1 MEAKEIMNNYK
12 FNNIPNILYISDDD
26 GKWYISLSSE
36 SSNFIKENNLPL
48 IVQIINVYN
57 NEVLWECEL
66 SPNCWVTYPEVRNS
80 KVIVKLK
87 NGFII
92 GKKLFDKYKYYDVIN
107 DVLPLYIYQNQL
119 QNGLIVGAGE
129 GSYGEWI
136 EIVNQNIS
144 NCILVEG
151 DTSAYNILKT
161 QYPNLE
167 VLNFCVDIEDSLKTF
182 YLSPYGN
189 VSSFIKENLL
199 KYGVNETDI
208 IESQVNSYSLN
219 TLLSK
224 YNIDWLRLD
233 VEGLDYKL
241 IKSIIPNNL
250 NNLKYIQYE
259 HINITEEEKI
269 ECNIYLESLG
279 YKVFMVGIDMVA
291 LKN

>member
-1 MEAKEIMNNYK
+1 MNNYK
-12 FNNIPNILYISDDD
+12 FNNITYILYISDDD
-26 GKWYISLSSE
+26 NRWYISLSNE

-48 IVQIINVYN
+48 IVQVINIYN
-57 NEVLWECEL
+57 NKILWECDL
-66 SPNCWVTYPEVRNS
+66 FPNCWVTYPEVRNT
-80 KVIVKLK
+80 KVTVKFK

-92 GKKLFDKYKYYDVIN
+92 EEKLFDKHKYYDVIS
-107 DVLPLYIYQNQL
+107 DVLPLYISQNQL
-119 QNGLIVGAGE
+119 KNGLVIGAGE
-129 GSYGEWI
+129 GSYGEWVKVI
-136 EIVNQNIS
+136 EQNLS

-151 DTSAYNILKT
+151 DTSAYNTLKN

-167 VLNFCVDIEDSLKTF
+167 VLNFCVDVKDSLKTF

-189 VSSFIKENLL
+189 VSSFIKENLI
-199 KYGVNETDI
+199 KYGVNENEI
-208 IESQVNSYSLN
+208 IEHQVSSYSLN

-241 IKSIIPNNL
+241 VKSIIPNNL
-250 NNLKYIQYE
+250 NKLKYIQYE